1 MSLLNTLKLNGNS
14 LMKCCK
20 IQIDGGL
27 GEGVLYSQ
35 MQPID
40 LTPSTNQKIK
50 IGGLNK
56 KRSFSAAK
64 QKPLFRTS
72 LIAYLLL
79 SCGLFLTCHTASANP
94 KADEKPTTAATTKA
108 NKPKTE
114 VSDNKSFPVDISADQ
129 LISQTKGGQSEYRGN
144 VVLERNKLTLQ
155 GNSLKIIHPG
165 DKLQQATMSGSPAKF
180 KDYLPKKQ
188 QWVNGEAKN
197 IVFQQD
203 KDTITLTENAYI
215 IMDNGNKINAD
226 KIVIYNK
233 DETFEAFGSKQ
244 SGRVKMTIQPE
255 N

>member
-1 MSLLNTLKLNGNS
+1 MSLLNTLKHNGNKSILS
-14 LMKCCK
+14 LW
-20 IQIDGGL
+20 L
-27 GEGVLYSQ
+27 GSC
-35 MQPID
+35 I
-40 LTPSTNQKIK
+40 
-50 IGGLNK
+50 
-56 KRSFSAAK
+56 
-64 QKPLFRTS
+64 
-72 LIAYLLL
+72 LLGAQL
-79 SCGLFLTCHTASANP
+79 AHANP
-94 KADEKPTTAATTKA
+94 KPEEKVTATTTAPAKTTKA
-108 NKPKTE
+108 KTE
-114 VSDNKSFPVDISADQ
+114 TADSKNYPVDISADQ

-165 DKLQQATMSGSPAKF
+165 DKLQQATMSGTPAKF

-203 KDTITLTENAYI
+203 KDTVTLTENAYI
-215 IMDNGNKINAD
+215 VMDNGNKINAD

-233 DETFEAFGSKQ
+233 DETFEAFGGKQ

>member
-1 MSLLNTLKLNGNS
+1 MKKDGMSLLNTLKPNGSS
-14 LMKCCK
+14 L
-20 IQIDGGL
+20 L
-27 GEGVLYSQ
+27 
-35 MQPID
+35 
-40 LTPSTNQKIK
+40 
-50 IGGLNK
+50 
-56 KRSFSAAK
+56 
-64 QKPLFRTS
+64 
-72 LIAYLLL
+72 AYLLL
-79 SCGLFLTCHTASANP
+79 SSGLFLTCHIANANS
-94 KADEKPTTAATTKA
+94 KADEKSTTAATSKT
-108 NKPKTE
+108 NKTKTE
-114 VSDNKSFPVDISADQ
+114 ASDNKSFPVNISADQ

-165 DKLQQATMSGSPAKF
+165 DKLQEATMSGNPAKF

-203 KDTITLTENAYI
+203 KDTIILTENAFI

-244 SGRVKMTIQPE
+244 NGRVKMTIQSE

>member
-1 MSLLNTLKLNGNS
+1 MSLLNTLKPNGS
-14 LMKCCK
+14 
-20 IQIDGGL
+20 
-27 GEGVLYSQ
+27 
-35 MQPID
+35 
-40 LTPSTNQKIK
+40 
-50 IGGLNK
+50 
-56 KRSFSAAK
+56 
-64 QKPLFRTS
+64 KPLS
-72 LIAYLLL
+72 WILIA
-79 SCGLFLTCHTASANP
+79 LTCCLTSHAAIATSKSNE
-94 KADEKPTTAATTKA
+94 KATQTTLSNVNKNKA
-108 NKPKTE
+108 GNAKVK
-114 VSDNKSFPVDISADQ
+114 NFPVNISADQ

-144 VVLERNKLTLQ
+144 VVLERHKLRLQ

-165 DKLQQATMSGSPAKF
+165 DKLQQAVMSGNPAKF

-215 IMDNGNKINAD
+215 IMDNGNKIKAD

-244 SGRVKMTIQPE
+244 TGRVKMTIQPE